1 MNEIDRL
8 QTATAPLA
16 PAQIRYI
23 KLGAGGA
30 FARACFEAGELGLAF
45 ASIPHAPCADGDWEA
60 VRQILLS
67 EGKTPGAAAS
77 HLRELRDF
85 YQLGPDTL
93 WITFAEGKLWWA
105 FAAPGVS
112 WRAELEA
119 QLPRR
124 RRLIGGWRCTDMAG
138 ACLAMRTLSTRLTK
152 VAAYRATIC
161 KVEDEDYLLRK
172 INAEPDPLIAA
183 ALSAQAELEAIA
195 QRLIRKLHEKDF
207 EVLVDLIFAASGWR
221 RISVL
226 GETEKDIDLMVEQ
239 IATGEKAF
247 VQVKSAASPAVL
259 ADYIERYRAYGDV
272 QRFVLACHSPSS
284 ALARQ
289 ADDQPADIALWFAD
303 TLARK
308 AVRAGLFDWLIERV
322 R

>member
-1 MNEIDRL
+1 V
-8 QTATAPLA
+8 AAPLA

-30 FARACFEAGELGLAF
+30 FARDCFEANEIGLAF
-45 ASIPHAPCADGDWEA
+45 NAVPHPPCAAGDWEA
-60 VRQILLS
+60 VRQILLG
-67 EGKTPGAAAS
+67 EGKTPSVAAS
-77 HLRELRDF
+77 HLRELRAF
-85 YQLGPDTL
+85 YELGADTL

-105 FAAPGVS
+105 FAAPGVI
-112 WRAELEA
+112 WRGEA

-124 RRLIGGWRCTDMAG
+124 RKLIGGWRCTDIGG
-138 ACLAMRTLSTRLTK
+138 ACLAMARLSTRLTK

-161 KVEDEDYLLRK
+161 KVEEEDYLLRK

-183 ALSAQAELEAIA
+183 ASRAQAELEAIA

-247 VQVKSAASPAVL
+247 VQVKSAATPAVL

-289 ADDQPADIALWFAD
+289 ADDQPADIALWLTD

-308 AVRAGLFDWLIERV
+308 AIRAGLFDWLIERV